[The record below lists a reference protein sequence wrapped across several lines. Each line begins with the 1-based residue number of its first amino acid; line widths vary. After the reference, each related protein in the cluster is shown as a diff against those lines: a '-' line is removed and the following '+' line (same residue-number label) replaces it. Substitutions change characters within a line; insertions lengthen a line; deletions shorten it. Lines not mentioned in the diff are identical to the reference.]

1 MLLTSKYFFLMC
13 MHSVCRILQ
22 MVIYFFLSFME
33 MLFLNYNMDIL
44 LHYLTQILSFWEL
57 ASSLLILKKNTGIKN
72 TIRRLGRLNT
82 GIQ

>member
-1 MLLTSKYFFLMC
+1 MC

-22 MVIYFFLSFME
+22 MVIYFLSFVE